1 MRKMGKQ
8 VLTGIMITMLAAGI
22 TGCDREK
29 LTPPDTEVQ
38 LEAVAAGAVKAE
50 DPEIQVSVKEES
62 FNTTF
67 MLEIGES
74 RKLDIETNYRGSL
87 AYKSADEA
95 IASVDAD
102 GNVTANRNGTVRL
115 SVTAGDKVD
124 TVNVVVKA
132 PVTVVA
138 EETTETEE
146 AVGNGNEAVATT
158 GTAAAANQ
166 PAAASQQVAAQTTS
180 DRQSA
185 AGAVETPAA
194 PATEQAYNP
203 ADYYLDWNYIAAQVN
218 ARLKADYPNA
228 IIGTGTI
235 GEDGNFYP
243 SGWYQGDTHDGYEGC
258 MSAEWQINSEYSAI
272 KHDLEAMGTPHDCYF
287 AMGMFIDSITVL
299 EDGSREIVITCYR

>member
-8 VLTGIMITMLAAGI
+8 VLTGIMITMLAVGI

-62 FNTTF
+62 FNTAF

-102 GNVTANRNGTVRL
+102 GNVTANRNGTVML
-115 SVTAGDKVD
+115 LVTAGDKVD

-132 PVTVVA
+132 PVTVVT

-146 AVGNGNEAVATT
+146 AGGNGNEAVATT

-166 PAAASQQVAAQTTS
+166 PTAASQQVAAQTTS
-180 DRQSA
+180 DRQPA
-185 AGAVETPAA
+185 AGAVETSAA

-228 IIGTGTI
+228 IIGNKY
-235 GEDGNFYP
+235 EDGTE
-243 SGWYQGDTHDGYEGC
+243 SGSWFQGDAHDGYEGC
-258 MSAEWQINSEYSAI
+258 MSTEWQINSCYSAI
-272 KHDLEAMGTPHDCYF
+272 KHDLEAMGTSPETRKP
-287 AMGMFIDSITVL
+287 MGMFIDSITVL
-299 EDGSREIVITCYR
+299 EDGSREIVATCYR